1 MTTHEDDHD
10 PEPPEVTAA
19 LHEAQDM
26 VKRVAGVLQA
36 QGWDAIVISLT
47 RLVVVGPDD
56 YRAPGATATII
67 DKHRVGPAARQLAE
81 VLRKQADLLA
91 ASAPPD
97 DASASGYI
105 QDQTNYASGMAK
117 WPR

>member
-56 YRAPGATATII
+56 YRAPGATATVI
-67 DKHRVGPAARQLAE
+67 DKHRVGPAVRQLAD
-81 VLRKQADLLA
+81 VLRKQADLL
-91 ASAPPD
+91 
-97 DASASGYI
+97 DASAGGGEVESGYI
-105 QDQTNYASGMAK
+105 QDQTNYASGMSE